1 VTAPLV
7 LKTPRLAG
15 TARRASRRG
24 GHVLAGAPPATAEVL
39 AEEIPVGFTYNG
51 EAHAVMLAS
60 PCDLEDFARGF
71 TLTQGIVESVSEI
84 ESITV
89 GTSLAGIEC
98 ALRIPAERASALR
111 PDARRL
117 AGVSAC
123 GLCGVRELEDAVR
136 WPGAVTAARKIS
148 ARALHLAC
156 AGLRVGQRL
165 FEATGATH
173 AAAFAN
179 TTGEVL
185 YLREDVG
192 RHNALDKLVG
202 ALAAA
207 NCDARQGFIV
217 VTSRA
222 SVEMVQKAARAGVG
236 VLAAVS
242 APTALAVTLA
252 DSVGLTLLG
261 FVRDGRHTVYTH
273 PSRIEHESVDGGRP

>member
-1 VTAPLV
+1 MTAPRAF
-7 LKTPRLAG
+7 KTSRLAG

-24 GHVLAGAPPATAEVL
+24 GHVAAGTSPATAEVL

-51 EAHAVMLAS
+51 EAHAVMLAT

-89 GTSLAGIEC
+89 RTSLSGIEC
-98 ALRIPAERASALR
+98 ALRIPVARASALR

-136 WPGAVTAARKIS
+136 WPGAVTAARTIS

-156 AGLRVGQRL
+156 AGLRAGQRL

-173 AAAFAN
+173 AAAFAS
-179 TTGEVL
+179 TAGEVL

-207 NCDARQGFIV
+207 NCDARQGLIV

-273 PSRIEHESVDGGRP
+273 PSRIETDAVDGGLA